1 MLAIVLHAIGICG
14 LLDDYTTCL
23 MVGRHSTASKVVA
36 LTLHSIAL
44 LHCLDSISSFFKEL
58 PGIQIGIGGQSLPVQ
73 GHGNRLFFRC
83 RARGRPGG

>member
-44 LHCLDSISSFFKEL
+44 LHRLDSISSFFKEL
-58 PGIQIGIGGQSLPVQ
+58 PGIQLGIGS
-73 GHGNRLFFRC
+73 
-83 RARGRPGG
+83 